1 MFNVSQLLCLLWTFF
16 WRHWQHIV
24 LGPGPMF
31 TIHYS
36 NYIPKYKILDRY
48 STLYKIHSEVWVK
61 TKSLFGKVQSESEVE
76 LWCLMFWLV
85 HIHNFWQKYYVVK
98 DKYIG
103 FKFWGKAEL
112 GKSLESPNPKLKNQV
127 RSSPPPRDQSQPELN
142 QRDFWLVRPKTTPS
156 YWLVGKRQVSAALVW
171 RASLHS

>member
-1 MFNVSQLLCLLWTFF
+1 MGSSRRSLKINPCLSTIMYQQTCNKCSTFVNYYVFYGQFF
-16 WRHWQHIV
+16 WRNWQHIV

-31 TIHYS
+31 TIHYL

-127 RSSPPPRDQSQPELN
+127 RSSPPSRDQS
-142 QRDFWLVRPKTTPS
+142 
-156 YWLVGKRQVSAALVW
+156 
-171 RASLHS
+171 